1 PPLSSIHDDDRAV
14 DLRCRPGSDHRPD
27 HVLRRLRRLLDDVGR
42 PLVPKAAM
50 STTGLPYRGKSGQWA
65 FIGHRIT
72 GFLVF
77 VFLLLHVVDVS
88 LVQDRHLY
96 NEVHAVYG
104 NVVLR
109 VFEVSLL
116 FALVFHALNGLRI
129 IHFTLTHILHDVVT
143 TNYGFVAHR
152 WHNLGWRIFD
162 WSLLALALAHGLNGL
177 RLIVDDYVRTPGK
190 RAATKATLYTLTGVL
205 FAYGTM

>member
-1 PPLSSIHDDDRAV
+1 MSSAPV
-14 DLRCRPGSDHRPD
+14 
-27 HVLRRLRRLLDDVGR
+27 
-42 PLVPKAAM
+42 
-50 STTGLPYRGKSGQWA
+50 TPYRGKSGQWA

-77 VFLLLHVVDVS
+77 MFLLLHVVDVS
-88 LVQDRHLY
+88 LVQDKHLY

-129 IHFTLTHILHDVVT
+129 VLIDFFPDAIRREKTFLGVVIFLTLAAGIPGGYVILRPFLEGHF
-143 TNYGFVAHR
+143 
-152 WHNLGWRIFD
+152 
-162 WSLLALALAHGLNGL
+162 
-177 RLIVDDYVRTPGK
+177 
-190 RAATKATLYTLTGVL
+190 
-205 FAYGTM
+205 